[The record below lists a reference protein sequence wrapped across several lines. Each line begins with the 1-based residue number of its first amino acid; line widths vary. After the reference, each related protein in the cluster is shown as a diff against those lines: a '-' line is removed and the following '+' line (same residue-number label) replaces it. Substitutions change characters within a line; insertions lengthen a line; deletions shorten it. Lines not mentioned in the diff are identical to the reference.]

1 MVGNRFWGVEA
12 GILLAVAAGVQA
24 EPQPVA
30 NVGIRYSLVRQGL
43 DKDFVFKTFA
53 DPGNQ
58 FLLDVVLFQQKRHG
72 LMCTT
77 WKLS

>member
-1 MVGNRFWGVEA
+1 MEA
-12 GILLAVAAGVQA
+12 GIFLGVAAGVQA
-24 EPQPVA
+24 EPPA
-30 NVGIRYSLVRQGL
+30 RAYVGIRYNLVRQGL
-43 DKDFVFKTFA
+43 DKDFFFKTFT
-53 DPGNQ
+53 DPSNQ